1 MKHSIEPTVGNWT
14 PEEGFFNREHER
26 ADLAERI
33 RAGAHVSL
41 VAPRR
46 VGKTSLL
53 RAVARDL
60 DEDFACLFIDLEAAS
75 SAEEAVREIAE
86 AASRHQG
93 LATYLKGWLGMF
105 KPSASVS
112 TPVGEVSVDLR
123 EALQVDWQRRGHQLI
138 EALVRDNHK
147 VVLFIDELPILVR
160 ALLRQQVEPQQ
171 RSPADVFMSWLRKLT
186 QEHSGKLRVVM
197 TGSIGLGPMLARAK
211 LTATTNNFEHL
222 TLKPWDAEVT
232 VAALHALARH
242 TAAPLTESAA
252 RRMAELLGI
261 GVPYHVQLF
270 FKHVRDHARQQ
281 RLASIEAHHVDAVWT
296 DRLLVDHTDLP
307 HWEQR
312 LQAAVEDG
320 HGALAER
327 LLTAAAL
334 HEPLTAAA
342 ASALHPNEGDLK
354 ALLEVLEHDGYL
366 ARRDEGWYFPNRLLR
381 AWWARKHGPWVTG

>member
-33 RAGAHVSL
+33 RAGANVSL

-60 DEDFACLFIDLEAAS
+60 DADFACLFIDLEAAS

-86 AASRHQG
+86 AAGRHQG
-93 LATYLKGWLGMF
+93 LATYMKGWLSMF

-112 TPVGEVSVDLR
+112 TPVGEFSVDLR

-160 ALLRQQVEPQQ
+160 TLLRQQGELQQ

-186 QEHSGKLRVVM
+186 QEHRGKLRVVM

-222 TLKPWDAEVT
+222 TLRPWDPAVT

-242 TAAPLTESAA
+242 TGTPLTESAA

-281 RLASIEAHHVDAVWT
+281 QLASIEADHVEAVWN

-312 LQAAVEDG
+312 LQAAVDDG

-354 ALLEVLEHDGYL
+354 AILEVLEHDGYL
-366 ARRDEGWYFPNRLLR
+366 ARRDDGWYFPNRLLR
-381 AWWARKHGPWVTG
+381 AWWARKHGQWVTR